1 MIFDQQSTMDMGE
14 IIISPDWVFGDVPK
28 SPNAIKETEYI
39 QGQGATGSRII
50 RIKGSSDTN
59 ATWNTND

>member
-1 MIFDQQSTMDMGE
+1 MIFDQQSSQFVGE
-14 IIISPDWVFGDVPK
+14 MMPSPDWVFGDIPK
-28 SPNAIKETEYI
+28 SPSAVKETEYI

-59 ATWNTND
+59 KTWNTNG